1 MRTEQT
7 VHEWIRNHILRDHG
21 LVTLTLDEI
30 RTNVQRNDRFEDARE
45 ARSLMGYVRYESGK
59 GLDPDY
65 LARAERC
72 LRSYRETRNQEF
84 LVDAANYL
92 EREFTHPSLEGTYFQ
107 ALDDIHP

>member
-1 MRTEQT
+1 MRDQ
-7 VHEWIRNHILRDHG
+7 G
-21 LVTLTLDEI
+21 LALLTLDDV
-30 RTNVQRNDRFEDARE
+30 RTHVKRNDQFEDARE
-45 ARSLMGYVRYESGK
+45 ARMLMGYVRFESAK

-72 LRSYRETRNQEF
+72 LRSYQETKNQEF

-92 EREFTHPSLEGTYFQ
+92 EREFTHSSFEGAYFQ